1 MQTGFRRSAAIATS
15 VLGAIFVVVY
25 VLASWALLHTTN
37 TDTYVQTTAIVIDQ
51 PQVQDEIATTIV
63 SSVVGQSLLPDE
75 VVTLLTNGARLIV
88 ASDSFHAFWEL
99 ANRSMHDIV
108 RDQLLGNSPI
118 NPEGARIDI
127 TAEVNLVVEN
137 LRQIDPR
144 VSALLPNNAPETAV
158 QIVDQDTLTKIRDAI
173 GGLERLKTFS
183 VLFACVFFVI
193 STILLGLRRRSLV
206 MASLA
211 ITITA
216 PAIYGVS
223 KLIPLIAER
232 FIDEEF
238 RGTTY
243 VVATQMASTMT
254 TNAWQVLFFGFVG
267 FVVAFFPRRNTPDTP
282 Q

>member
-1 MQTGFRRSAAIATS
+1 
-15 VLGAIFVVVY
+15 
-25 VLASWALLHTTN
+25 
-37 TDTYVQTTAIVIDQ
+37 
-51 PQVQDEIATTIV
+51 
-63 SSVVGQSLLPDE
+63 
-75 VVTLLTNGARLIV
+75 
-88 ASDSFHAFWEL
+88 
-99 ANRSMHDIV
+99 MHDIV

-267 FVVAFFPRRNTPDTP
+267 FVVAFFPRRHTPDTP